1 MNILLFLIPVS
12 MLALGVAL
20 WAFIWAVKRGQF
32 EDMDTPALDILRED
46 RHDLPVVSRQPPV
59 SESAAPDATLRAPAA
74 ATPARPG
81 SDLPGAAPSA
91 TRTAQE
97 NRRPDPQD

>member
-12 MLALGVAL
+12 MGALGVAL

-46 RHDLPVVSRQPPV
+46 EHDLPVRVPQP
-59 SESAAPDATLRAPAA
+59 APPSS
-74 ATPARPG
+74 TPTV
-81 SDLPGAAPSA
+81 D
-91 TRTAQE
+91 
-97 NRRPDPQD
+97 PDSQG

>member
-12 MLALGVAL
+12 MLGLGLAL

-46 RHDLPVVSRQPPV
+46 EHDRPVVDSRAGKVDPPGAET
-59 SESAAPDATLRAPAA
+59 SPSAPAPPIGDGA
-74 ATPARPG
+74 EVDAPA
-81 SDLPGAAPSA
+81 
-91 TRTAQE
+91 
-97 NRRPDPQD
+97 QDRND

>member
-46 RHDLPVVSRQPPV
+46 QHDLPVVSRPPAV
-59 SESAAPDATLRAPAA
+59 TEADP
-74 ATPARPG
+74 RPG
-81 SDLPGAAPSA
+81 PED
-91 TRTAQE
+91 
-97 NRRPDPQD
+97 

>member
-12 MLALGVAL
+12 MLGLGLAL

-46 RHDLPVVSRQPPV
+46 EHDRPVVDSRASRLDPPGTGT
-59 SESAAPDATLRAPAA
+59 APTVPTPPANENAHLNAPK
-74 ATPARPG
+74 
-81 SDLPGAAPSA
+81 
-91 TRTAQE
+91 
-97 NRRPDPQD
+97 PDRND

>member
-12 MLALGVAL
+12 MLGLGVAL

-46 RHDLPVVSRQPPV
+46 EHDRPVAGPRTDKTHPPGAGT
-59 SESAAPDATLRAPAA
+59 SAAAPPLASAGADGDAA
-74 ATPARPG
+74 A
-81 SDLPGAAPSA
+81 
-91 TRTAQE
+91 
-97 NRRPDPQD
+97 QDRID

>member
-46 RHDLPVVSRQPPV
+46 EHDRPVADRN
-59 SESAAPDATLRAPAA
+59 
-74 ATPARPG
+74 G
-81 SDLPGAAPSA
+81 PS
-91 TRTAQE
+91 
-97 NRRPDPQD
+97 DPQD